1 MNKSHLFGGRDVLLR
16 LLSDFEHVN
25 RLVDHEYT
33 YDGNTLVLRR
43 ADAGY
48 FDMSLNGGEAKRV
61 AGTELIR
68 LV

>member
-25 RLVDHEYT
+25 ILDDHEYT
-33 YDGNTLVLRR
+33 YDGNTLILRR
-43 ADAGY
+43 ADANH
-48 FDMSLNGGEAKRV
+48 FDITLNGCDSKRV

-68 LV
+68 HV

>member
-16 LLSDFEHVN
+16 LLSDTDYVKM
-25 RLVDHEYT
+25 LDDHEYT
-33 YDGNTLVLRR
+33 YDGNTLILRR

-68 LV
+68 HV